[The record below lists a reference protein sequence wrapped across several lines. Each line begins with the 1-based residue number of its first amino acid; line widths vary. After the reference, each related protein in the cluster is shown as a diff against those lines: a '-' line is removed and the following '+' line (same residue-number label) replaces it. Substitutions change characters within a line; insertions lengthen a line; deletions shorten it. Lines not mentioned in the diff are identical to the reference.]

1 MASIAI
7 SCVQAE
13 LEDEILQLLSSATGN
28 LLDNIQLINTLN
40 ASKTTWEQ
48 VNQSLQVCYLASS
61 KREHHCCMSQ
71 LGQHLCLQ
79 TVLHNFKL
87 WPMAADGFLFRV
99 RFQNR
104 CLQSTLAQQC

>member
-1 MASIAI
+1 MVLKHLAKLAR

-48 VNQSLQVCYLASS
+48 VNQSLQVCCLTTLQSGNC
-61 KREHHCCMSQ
+61 CCMSS
-71 LGQHLCLQ
+71 LAPSVFLPTCIHRR
-79 TVLHNFKL
+79 L
-87 WPMAADGFLFRV
+87 WW
-99 RFQNR
+99 
-104 CLQSTLAQQC
+104 